1 MLYALQTVIPWKLVI
16 NSDGSPVRV
25 DKTMG
30 MGFLPVF
37 ETLNAAVRAHPGKII
52 IEFPDIPVAKRK
64 EPEDEDSAIHEE
76 TRHNRGDAD

>member
-37 ETLNAAVRAHPGKII
+37 ETPAAACRAHPGKTII
-52 IEFPDIPVAKRK
+52 GCPDLPVAKRK
-64 EPEDEDSAIHEE
+64 EPEDEDSTIHEE
-76 TRHNRGDAD
+76 TAHGRGDAD